1 MLKINKKDTIATLL
15 TSGVFLVHF
24 EQLSYLF
31 SSVFIVDL
39 NKCLFAGINFDW
51 NILQHWNVRVFK

>member
-1 MLKINKKDTIATLL
+1 MLKINKKDTITTLL

-31 SSVFIVDL
+31 SGVFIVDL
-39 NKCLFAGINFDW
+39 NKCLFAGINFD
-51 NILQHWNVRVFK
+51 